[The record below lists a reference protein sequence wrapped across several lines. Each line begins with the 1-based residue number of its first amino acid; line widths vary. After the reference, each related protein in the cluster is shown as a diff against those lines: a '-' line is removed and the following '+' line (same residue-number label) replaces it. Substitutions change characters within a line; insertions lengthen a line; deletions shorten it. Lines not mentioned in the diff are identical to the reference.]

1 MLYAKKL
8 MHLCKNVK
16 YICEDYTGVQVIANF
31 HFISSHFVVVDGAGE
46 MCFLY
51 LFDLFSSHH
60 IFFKI

>member
-1 MLYAKKL
+1 

-46 MCFLY
+46 MYFL
-51 LFDLFSSHH
+51 
-60 IFFKI
+60 